1 MKNLIFLYFVV
12 CIFAF
17 PVWAIAQMVYPI
29 NSINDVKGYG
39 EQTANFSMGIFEID
53 STTTTKTVAD
63 TKEWSIYGNQVGSID
78 PCQGADCTMIQSKGS
93 NTEAH
98 ITSENITRLTG
109 VNVRGNVSMTSMGGL
124 TGCIKANDTAT
135 ASTTSGSYSQS
146 QTVSQI
152 INGDFYGKNPGL
164 VTGST
169 TYTGT
174 QNVILHFGQA
184 P

>member
-1 MKNLIFLYFVV
+1 MKTLIFHCVVV
-12 CIFAF
+12 CILAF
-17 PVWAIAQMVYPI
+17 PIWAFAQTVNPI
-29 NSINDVKGYG
+29 DSINDVKGYG
-39 EQTANFSMGIFEID
+39 EQTASYSMGAFDVD

-78 PCQGADCTMIQSKGS
+78 PCQGSDCGMIQSKGS
-93 NTEAH
+93 NTDAH

-109 VNVRGNVSMTSMGGL
+109 VNVMGNVSMTSMGGL
-124 TGCIKANDTAT
+124 AGCVKANDTAT
-135 ASTTSGSYSQS
+135 GSAASGSYSQS
-146 QTVSQI
+146 QTVTQI
-152 INGDFYGKNPGL
+152 ITGDLSAKNPGL

-174 QNVILHFGQA
+174 QTFILQFGQA